1 MSKLRWNIRSINYIR
16 VVFQYLNGLERIIE
30 MDKIDDFLA
39 QVVKWISETMFRVHI
54 IRFIIE
60 RKFL

>member
-54 IRFIIE
+54 IRSIIE